1 MMTSR
6 RGVCACRACIPVLVL
21 TLAVIAHRGKK
32 LPVRLF
38 ECIHIICFCI
48 CSEFTMIPMVPENI
62 TLNEDVVF
70 HCSHPDAEFYA
81 WYTNGSLVGNNP
93 PEDITPSF
101 NTLTIIA
108 LPRNNNTVIECS
120 ALILTPSGTGH
131 FEVRAPSV
139 ILVIPGTIKQ

>member
-1 MMTSR
+1 
-6 RGVCACRACIPVLVL
+6 
-21 TLAVIAHRGKK
+21 
-32 LPVRLF
+32 
-38 ECIHIICFCI
+38 
-48 CSEFTMIPMVPENI
+48 MVPENI

-70 HCSHPDAEFYA
+70 HCSHSDAIAYA
-81 WYTNGSLVGNNP
+81 WYTNGSPVGNNP

-120 ALILTPSGTGH
+120 AFILPPSGTV

-139 ILVIPGTIKQ
+139 TLVIPGRIKQI